1 MKRRAFTHVAAGAA
15 LSAAGTWSSLAQAQ
29 AKKPEAGTDYQ
40 VVDPRA
46 PVEAPAGKIEVVEFF
61 WYNCPHC
68 NAFEPALQAWI
79 KNLPKDVSFRRAPI
93 AFQES
98 FVPQQRLFYT
108 LEAMGLVSTL
118 HPKVFRAI
126 HAEGQ
131 ALDKPETIS
140 AFVARHGVD
149 PVKFMAMFNSFAVQT
164 KCKQARSLA
173 DAYKIDG
180 VPTLGIAGRY
190 FTSVSLNGSHERTLA
205 TTNFLINLS
214 RKGR

>member
-1 MKRRAFTHVAAGAA
+1 MADMMFTGRVYKAEEGERIG
-15 LSAAGTWSSLAQAQ
+15 LSQ
-29 AKKPEAGTDYQ
+29 Y
-40 VVDPRA
+40 
-46 PVEAPAGKIEVVEFF
+46 
-61 WYNCPHC
+61 
-68 NAFEPALQAWI
+68 
-79 KNLPKDVSFRRAPI
+79 
-93 AFQES
+93 
-98 FVPQQRLFYT
+98 
-108 LEAMGLVSTL
+108 LVT
-118 HPKVFRAI
+118 
-126 HAEGQ
+126 EGQ

>member
-1 MKRRAFTHVAAGAA
+1 MNRREFSIHTLGAVG
-15 LSAAGTWSSLAQAQ
+15 LSACLPGLALAQGGPVEGTHYVRLPQ
-29 AKKPEAGTDYQ
+29 A
-40 VVDPRA
+40 A
-46 PVEAPAGKIEVVEFF
+46 PVSAPAGKVEVVEFF
-61 WYNCPHC
+61 WYGCNHC
-68 NAFEPALQAWI
+68 YNFEPSLGAWAD
-79 KNLPKDVSFRRAPI
+79 KLPADVVFRRVPV
-93 AFQES
+93 AFRENP
-98 FVPQQRLFYT
+98 FGNHQRLFYA

>member
-1 MKRRAFTHVAAGAA
+1 
-15 LSAAGTWSSLAQAQ
+15 
-29 AKKPEAGTDYQ
+29 
-40 VVDPRA
+40 
-46 PVEAPAGKIEVVEFF
+46 
-61 WYNCPHC
+61 
-68 NAFEPALQAWI
+68 
-79 KNLPKDVSFRRAPI
+79 
-93 AFQES
+93 
-98 FVPQQRLFYT
+98 
-108 LEAMGLVSTL
+108 MGLVSTL

-131 ALDKPETIS
+131 PLDKPEAIA

-149 PVKFMAMFNSFAVQT
+149 SAKFMAMFNSFAVQT

-180 VPTLGIAGRY
+180 VPTVGVAGRY